1 VLYWTAP
8 DAAFFEK
15 RPWYKPEDFTEP
27 ELEVFDENWEPLQ
40 VFVDNMTQ
48 WRVGAAGPI
57 GLDYN
62 VIHSALSR
70 KNLSNEDFDA
80 MMRDIAIIER
90 AALREMRSNS

>member
-1 VLYWTAP
+1 
-8 DAAFFEK
+8 
-15 RPWYKPEDFTEP
+15 
-27 ELEVFDENWEPLQ
+27 
-40 VFVDNMTQ
+40 MTQ

>member
-1 VLYWTAP
+1 MW
-8 DAAFFEK
+8 
-15 RPWYKPEDFTEP
+15 
-27 ELEVFDENWEPLQ
+27 DENWPALE

-62 VIHSALSR
+62 VFHSALSR

-80 MMRDIAIIER
+80 MMLDIGIIER